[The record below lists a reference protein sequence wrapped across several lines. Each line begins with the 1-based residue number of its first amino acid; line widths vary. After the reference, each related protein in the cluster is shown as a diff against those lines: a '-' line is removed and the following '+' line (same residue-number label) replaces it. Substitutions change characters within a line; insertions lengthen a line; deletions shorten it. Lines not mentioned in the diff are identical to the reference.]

1 MLIRLFLP
9 KPKKASNRMVSRR
22 EFFQQLWPV
31 PAVPRSLA
39 PDPGPGEALGVFPTF
54 RPPGAVGEAEFVTR
68 CTGCGLC
75 ADACTAGAIGPDYG
89 GLAAL
94 DVNQTPC
101 LACWDMPCIQACPE
115 GALAPLAGIWQVR
128 MGSASVRAQSCWQ
141 VTGEGD
147 CGQTCLA
154 ACPLRHSALKLYPGQ
169 APDISRLVCI
179 GCGLCVSACPSP
191 GTIQVATIT

>member
-9 KPKKASNRMVSRR
+9 KSRKPSSRAVSRR
-22 EFFQQLWPV
+22 EFFQQLWPI
-31 PAVPRSLA
+31 SKA
-39 PDPGPGEALGVFPTF
+39 PETTLEQAAGPVARRDF

-68 CTGCGLC
+68 CTGCALC
-75 ADACTAGAIGPDYG
+75 ADACTAGVIGPDSG

-94 DVNQTPC
+94 DLNQTPC

-115 GALAPLAGIWQVR
+115 KALAPLAGIWQVR

-141 VTGEGD
+141 LTGERN

-154 ACPLRHSALKLYPGQ
+154 ACPLPHSALKLYPGQ
-169 APDISRLVCI
+169 APNISRLVCI

-191 GTIQVATIT
+191 GPGTIQVAIT